1 LFLRDYPIVFCPVSG
16 ELPFDQQLDVQ
27 SKDSFAKVFE
37 AQLTQRA
44 LPVIGVPA
52 LSVATGETRGR
63 PVGVQLIAP
72 HYREDILVAAGL
84 DLETAGQPIQVAEPD
99 WD

>member
-1 LFLRDYPIVFCPVSG
+1 FLRDYPIVICPVSG
-16 ELPFDQQLDVQ
+16 ELPFVQQLDVQ
-27 SKDSFAKVFE
+27 SEDAFAKVFE

-44 LPVIGVPA
+44 LPVIGVPC
-52 LSVATGETRGR
+52 LSVATGEIHGQ

-72 HYREDILVAAGL
+72 DYREDILFAAGL
-84 DLETAGQPIQVAEPD
+84 DLEAAGEPIRVAEPS